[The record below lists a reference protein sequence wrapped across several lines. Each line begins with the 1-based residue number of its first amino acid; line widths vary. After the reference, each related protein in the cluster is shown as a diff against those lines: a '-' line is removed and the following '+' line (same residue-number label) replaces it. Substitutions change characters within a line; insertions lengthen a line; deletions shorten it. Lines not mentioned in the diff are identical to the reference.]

1 MATQR
6 PPPECYHRHM
16 NRTLAVAVLALAL
29 GAAACARNAG
39 APEAPPTDIP
49 AAPPSTSTA
58 APATRPP
65 LATATATPIVDV
77 GIAIVVG
84 GDLRVRS
91 GPSTQTGV
99 VKTIKDHTR
108 VTIDS
113 ATDGENWLVGT
124 QTWPSTIPDWTRTWF
139 KLSDGTYVYAAFVF
153 IQQPGEASPLT
164 DPAGQEKWVDV
175 NVTTQR
181 ATAMIGSTP
190 IYSAGVS
197 TGAPPFISPLGT
209 HAIEPD
215 GRLPVERMTATQAG
229 YTAGQASYDV
239 ERVLFTQ
246 YYDRGGNALHLN
258 YWRPKEV
265 FGQTATSHGCVG
277 MQLHDAQY
285 FWLFGFP
292 GMRVEIHP

>member
-1 MATQR
+1 MKR
-6 PPPECYHRHM
+6 LLP
-16 NRTLAVAVLALAL
+16 VAAIALACL
-29 GAAACARNAG
+29 AAACSTAS

-49 AAPPSTSTA
+49 AAPSSTST
-58 APATRPP
+58 PTRTPFP
-65 LATATATPIVDV
+65 TATPTPALDA
-77 GIAIVVG
+77 GSAIVVG

-91 GPSTQTGV
+91 GPSTQSAV

-113 ATDGENWLVGT
+113 ATEGENWLVGT
-124 QTWPSTIPDWTRTWF
+124 QTWVPAIPGWTRTWF

-164 DPAGQEKWVDV
+164 DGGGQEKWVDV

-181 ATAMIGSTP
+181 ATAMVGGNA
-190 IYSAGVS
+190 IYSAPVS
-197 TGAPPFISPLGT
+197 TGAAPFASPLGS
-209 HAIEPD
+209 HKIESD

-246 YYDRGGNALHLN
+246 YYDRGGDALHLN
-258 YWRPKEV
+258 YWRPKDV
-265 FGQTATSHGCVG
+265 FGRTATSHGCVG

-285 FWLFGFP
+285 FWLFGFA
-292 GMRVEIHP
+292 GMRVEIHT